1 VAGVVRRYAVGPQE
15 NSLQPPARRR
25 GDAQLHG
32 LGPRHW
38 AVLSVLAE
46 HGVLHTGQVTTL
58 LFGSRP
64 AAARHLGALAR
75 AGLVWR
81 FVHDDDPRHV
91 AFYELSAAG
100 AQALTARLREAGR
113 AVPVAL
119 GRPGPGEFVVNE
131 FFVGLAAQA
140 REDRRCELFRWRR
153 ALEAAVW
160 LREHGVPMVTPS
172 AYGVWIEDGRAVR
185 FVLHVERAEVA
196 ALSGRA
202 APSQVGVLAGYRRA
216 SRGVPVTAV
225 LVLCPTTEQETG
237 VRRGLAA
244 APLPVTV
251 GTTTLDRLYQASSA
265 AEAIWTVTGREGL
278 LRLAEIGT

>member
-1 VAGVVRRYAVGPQE
+1 MARRYAVGPQE
-15 NSLQPPARRR
+15 SPLQPPARRS

-100 AQALTARLREAGR
+100 AQALTGRLREAGR

-131 FFVGLAAQA
+131 FFVGLAAHA
-140 REDRRCELFRWRR
+140 GKDPRCGLFRWRR
-153 ALEAAVW
+153 ALEAAAW
-160 LREHGVPMVTPS
+160 LREHGVAEVRPS
-172 AYGVWIEDGRAVR
+172 AYGVWIEGGRAVR
-185 FVLHVERAEVA
+185 FVLHVEHTAA
-196 ALSGRA
+196 AGALSGLA
-202 APSQVGVLAGYRRA
+202 APPEADVLLGGYRRA
-216 SRGVPVTAV
+216 PRGVPVAAV
-225 LVLCPTTEQETG
+225 LVLCPSVEREVE
-237 VRRGLAA
+237 VRRGVAA

-251 GTTTLDRLYQASSA
+251 GTATLDRLFDASSA
-265 AEAIWTVTGREGL
+265 AEAIWAVAGGEGL
-278 LRLAEIGT
+278 FRLAEVGR

>member
-1 VAGVVRRYAVGPQE
+1 M
-15 NSLQPPARRR
+15 
-25 GDAQLHG
+25 
-32 LGPRHW
+32 
-38 AVLSVLAE
+38 LSVLAE

-100 AQALTARLREAGR
+100 AQALTARLGEAGR

-131 FFVGLAAQA
+131 FFVGLAAHA
-140 REDRRCELFRWRR
+140 SKDPRCELFRWRR

-160 LREHGVPMVTPS
+160 LREHGVAEVSPS
-172 AYGVWIEDGRAVR
+172 AYGVWIEGGRAVR
-185 FVLHVERAEVA
+185 FVLHVEHTAA
-196 ALSGRA
+196 AGALSRLA
-202 APSQVGVLAGYRRA
+202 APPQADVLAGYRRA
-216 SRGVPVTAV
+216 PRGVPVAAV
-225 LVLCPTTEQETG
+225 LVLCPDVERETE
-237 VRRGLAA
+237 VRRGVAA

-251 GTTTLDRLYQASSA
+251 GTATLDRLFDASSA
-265 AEAIWTVTGREGL
+265 AEAIWAVTGAEGL
-278 LRLAEIGT
+278 RRLAEVGR